1 MERQKNYV
9 QIILC
14 IIYSRDIATFR
25 KNKIVVVIL
34 NIRINLI
41 FVLHLHRIFISN
53 LLTQIF
59 FKIVVICCN
68 LRTFHDRNVEK
79 NFNGILKLAA
89 ILNITYVTW
98 LYPLLYDDSRQP
110 RDSNDHIK
118 HRISCRLAEYR
129 NISDVI
135 SYILFLLLN
144 MAHLIFTD
152 TVEFS
157 RKKIYQIFII
167 VFNNSA

>member
-1 MERQKNYV
+1 MFFIYTEFLS
-9 QIILC
+9 QIFL
-14 IIYSRDIATFR
+14 R
-25 KNKIVVVIL
+25 K
-34 NIRINLI
+34 
-41 FVLHLHRIFISN
+41 F
-53 LLTQIF
+53 F

-98 LYPLLYDDSRQP
+98 LYPLLYDDSRQR

-157 RKKIYQIFII
+157 RKEIYQIFII
-167 VFNNSA
+167 VFNNSAWHIIFWHLYEFLFFFFFSLINILFFEYE